1 MKPKIK
7 NNTSQS
13 IPISS
18 PKEEIDRL
26 RRTEAFSAGQNQVLE
41 LLAGDASLESVLDH
55 LIRNI
60 EDQTSGMICSVLLF
74 DPVTKCLHYGAA
86 PNLPEAYNNA
96 VDGIK
101 IGEGA
106 GSCGT
111 AAHRGELVIVE
122 DIESDPLWVDYREF
136 ALKFN
141 LHACW
146 SQPILSSDGSLLG
159 TFAMYYSR
167 PRKPEKLE
175 LELIDMAA
183 NLAAI
188 AIERK
193 QAEKEIYSA
202 NVELKKT
209 LENLRK
215 AQYQLVESEKKA
227 SWGELMAGI
236 AHEVNTPLG
245 IGVTAAS
252 LLRDRTKEFN
262 GLFQCNT
269 MKKSDL
275 ITFLDTASKSSEII
289 LINLQRASELIRSFK
304 QIAIDQSS
312 EEKRIVKV
320 NAYLHDILRSLR
332 PKIKNT
338 KHIFGIECPE
348 GLEFDSYP
356 GALAQII
363 TNLIINSIS
372 HGYEKNDEGHIIIK
386 VTRDNNHLFLNYS
399 DDGKGI
405 DNEILE
411 HIFDPFFTTT
421 RAHGGSGLGLHLVYN
436 LVSRKLK
443 GTIKCKSEPG
453 KGTTFSITLP
463 IKVDDKGTG

>member
-1 MKPKIK
+1 MKSMVK
-7 NNTSQS
+7 NNTSKS

-41 LLAGDASLESVLDH
+41 LMAGDASLELVLDH

-60 EDQTSGMICSVLLF
+60 EELTSGMICSVLLF
-74 DPVTKCLHYGAA
+74 DQMTKCLHHGAA
-86 PNLPEAYNNA
+86 PNLPEKYNNL

-101 IGEGA
+101 IGEGV

-122 DIESDPLWVDYREF
+122 NVETDPLWVDYCDF

-141 LHACW
+141 LRACW
-146 SQPILSSDGSLLG
+146 SQPILSSHGNLLG

-167 PRKPEKLE
+167 PRKPVKLE

-193 QAEKEIYSA
+193 QAEEEIYSA
-202 NVELKKT
+202 NMELTKT
-209 LENLRK
+209 LEILRK

-227 SWGELMAGI
+227 SWGELVAGI

-262 GLFQCNT
+262 ELFQCNT

-312 EEKRIVKV
+312 EEKRVVKV
-320 NAYLHDILRSLR
+320 NAYLHDILRSMR

-338 KHIFGIECPE
+338 RHIFEIECPE

-356 GALAQII
+356 GALAQIV

-372 HGYEKNDEGHIIIK
+372 HAYEKDDKGHIIIK

-405 DNEILE
+405 DDEFLKR
-411 HIFDPFFTTT
+411 IFDPFFTTT

-443 GTIKCKSEPG
+443 GTIKCKSKPG

-463 IKVDDKGTG
+463 IKIDKGVIG